1 MEVDSP
7 PEAPQLSVGARV
19 WLVRVRPEEGAPL
32 SACCYAASGLLALWH
47 DAACADVILDDGSEA
62 HAVPAQLLAAA
73 PAAGCGSYDEHA
85 SRGRARWREGAAAAA
100 AAEFAAALAA
110 LPASGAPPPGAPPPP
125 RVGAAAL
132 VRHDAA
138 GGVYRCATVC
148 CVDERARTADVMFD
162 GDDAAAAA
170 GAEDEAADVSWGGA
184 DDTALLC
191 PLSEDDAAPCDDVA
205 QAAVRAW
212 TNLARALLR
221 CGCCVA
227 ARAAAATALA
237 WRPAHA
243 PALLVRGLA
252 RAQPPE
258 RDLAAAAADLRA
270 TAALR
275 PNAAEPREALRDV
288 ARLRA
293 QLVASDRRLALAVAG
308 LAREAAAA

>member
-1 MEVDSP
+1 MLFCSL
-7 PEAPQLSVGARV
+7 A
-19 WLVRVRPEEGAPL
+19 
-32 SACCYAASGLLALWH
+32 GLLAVWH
-47 DAACADVILDDGSEA
+47 DAGCADVILDDGSEA
-62 HAVPAQLLAAA
+62 HAVLGQLLAAA
-73 PAAGCGSYDEHA
+73 PAGCGSYDEHA
-85 SRGRARWREGAAAAA
+85 SRGVARWREAAAAAA
-100 AAEFAAALAA
+100 AAEFTAALAA
-110 LPASGAPPPGAPPPP
+110 LPALGAPPPGAPPPP

-132 VRHDAA
+132 VRH
-138 GGVYRCATVC
+138 GGVYRRATVC
-148 CVDERARTADVMFD
+148 CVDAAKRTADVMFD

-170 GAEDEAADVSWGGA
+170 GAEDEAADVCWGGA
-184 DDTALLC
+184 DDTALLS
-191 PLSEDDAAPCDDVA
+191 PLSEDDDAGAVRLPYEEVAHAA
-205 QAAVRAW
+205 AAVRAW

-258 RDLAAAAADLRA
+258 RDLAAAAADLKA
-270 TAALR
+270 AAALR

-293 QLVASDRRLALAVAG
+293 ELAASDRRLALAVAG